1 MEYDIELEHQVA
13 KTYEE
18 TMQENAEEVDAEE
31 DLVPRP
37 PLSRSWAMLTTAKRP
52 CWMRFATAA

>member
-13 KTYEE
+13 KRLYEE

-37 PLSRSWAMLTTAKRP
+37 PLSRSWAMLTRQNFSA
-52 CWMRFATAA
+52 